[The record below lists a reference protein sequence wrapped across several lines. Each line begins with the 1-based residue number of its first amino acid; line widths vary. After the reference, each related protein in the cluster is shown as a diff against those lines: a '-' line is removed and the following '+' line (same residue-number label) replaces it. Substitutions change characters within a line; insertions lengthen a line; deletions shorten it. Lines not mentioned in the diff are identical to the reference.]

1 MAMCLAMM
9 SGVDP
14 IIVRK
19 VFNYVN
25 LRCTFY
31 VMVTSPLT
39 ILRPIPFRTTIGAET
54 ACRHTVF
61 LNSHYLRRN
70 FGANEKSVEN
80 ELSLLGPAPSPRGYL
95 LRKDDQMK
103 HTRKYSQQN
112 QWFTYGHSL
121 IRICM

>member
-39 ILRPIPFRTTIGAET
+39 ILRPSHLERQLEPKQRVVTLF
-54 ACRHTVF
+54 F
-61 LNSHYLRRN
+61 LILIIYA
-70 FGANEKSVEN
+70 GI
-80 ELSLLGPAPSPRGYL
+80 LGPMKKVSKMSLVYLDQHHPHGGYL